1 VKRAFYF
8 VAILFGIL
16 ACLTDCSKNGSANGN
31 PIDTTGEA
39 IVHVSKIRINDSGA
53 LLFPSLVKQLSV
65 TITPATAFNI
75 KINWRCSD
83 NAVATVDGNGMVT
96 GILQGSCY
104 IVASSA
110 DNPFAVDSI
119 RIYVLKTYDVY
130 VAGVANVFNNTGV
143 GAYWHNGVFGALD
156 HGYSASAITVSNN
169 DVYIT
174 GTSLNQYG
182 FSVATY
188 WKNGQVARI
197 FDTLNDDSHAASV
210 AVAGDTAYIAG
221 WDTQYPEPTYT
232 PLSHAHYWKCSAN
245 SIVDVH
251 LYDGNVV
258 EAYANAISLSNGNV
272 YVAGTQANDNFY
284 SISKYWINNFG
295 QSTALTNTSFAQANG
310 IAVQGTNVYVAGD
323 DGCPNYGCVTTAKVW
338 MNNLTNAI
346 TLTDGTVS
354 AAATSVAVSGNTIYA
369 AGYEY
374 NLFGRRVAKLWM
386 VNSGSVEALRI
397 TDGKADA
404 MIKAITIVGDD
415 IFLAGFETD
424 NSFGYRNAKYWRVY
438 HKLVLPIPLIS
449 GYPES
454 SEASGIF
461 VQ

>member
-1 VKRAFYF
+1 
-8 VAILFGIL
+8 
-16 ACLTDCSKNGSANGN
+16 
-31 PIDTTGEA
+31 
-39 IVHVSKIRINDSGA
+39 
-53 LLFPSLVKQLSV
+53 
-65 TITPATAFNI
+65 
-75 KINWRCSD
+75 
-83 NAVATVDGNGMVT
+83 
-96 GILQGSCY
+96 
-104 IVASSA
+104 
-110 DNPFAVDSI
+110 
-119 RIYVLKTYDVY
+119 
-130 VAGVANVFNNTGV
+130 
-143 GAYWHNGVFGALD
+143 
-156 HGYSASAITVSNN
+156 
-169 DVYIT
+169 
-174 GTSLNQYG
+174 
-182 FSVATY
+182 
-188 WKNGQVARI
+188 
-197 FDTLNDDSHAASV
+197 
-210 AVAGDTAYIAG
+210 
-221 WDTQYPEPTYT
+221 
-232 PLSHAHYWKCSAN
+232 
-245 SIVDVH
+245 VDVH